1 MEPPAKRPRLNS
13 ALPVPGVQQR
23 TTHLETISG
32 GFGTAFMVGDD
43 EQPTQLMSSP
53 FRLNRVHGLPADD
66 NKDTITL
73 HDILGD
79 PLIKECWQFN
89 FIHDIGFLMAHFD
102 HDVRHLVDVHIVHG
116 FWKKGD
122 LNRKL
127 LETEAAAYKNVNIHT
142 APMPRSPGS
151 FGVHHA
157 KLMILLRHDNTAQI
171 VIHTANIT
179 SLDWYGTRN
188 AIWCSPLLPRL
199 GQCPQHS
206 QASTDPAAAIGH
218 TFKKDLIE
226 YLRAYN
232 ARSRAIGTLPGR
244 LGGYDFSAVRA
255 ALVASVPGRY
265 PAGGAQ
271 SDRWGWPGLRR
282 LLSTVPA
289 APGASDVVAQVS
301 AVATLGSTDEWL
313 SRCLRPAL
321 ATTAPDQEDVPGA
334 SEPNLKILFPTAE
347 DVRRSAGGY
356 SAGAGVLTSIS
367 TPQQIKQ
374 LAYLRPFLC
383 RQGRGVPRSACGTQ
397 ASAHSRIAGQPT
409 APARHPVCHAK
420 TYIRHAQGG
429 IDWALLTSANISKQA
444 WGSGP
449 SKTRGEM
456 TIASWEL
463 GVLIWP
469 SMFGQDVQM
478 VATTVGD
485 LPTQSTIRNPAVLV
499 GVRTPYTTP
508 LRSYQADEIPWVVSM
523 QHNEPDCL
531 GQTWAGLGRG

>member
-1 MEPPAKRPRLNS
+1 
-13 ALPVPGVQQR
+13 
-23 TTHLETISG
+23 
-32 GFGTAFMVGDD
+32 
-43 EQPTQLMSSP
+43 
-53 FRLNRVHGLPADD
+53 
-66 NKDTITL
+66 
-73 HDILGD
+73 
-79 PLIKECWQFN
+79 
-89 FIHDIGFLMAHFD
+89 
-102 HDVRHLVDVHIVHG
+102 
-116 FWKKGD
+116 
-122 LNRKL
+122 
-127 LETEAAAYKNVNIHT
+127 
-142 APMPRSPGS
+142 MPRSPGS

-171 VIHTANIT
+171 VIHTAIT

-199 GQCPQHS
+199 GQRPQHS

-321 ATTAPDQEDVPGA
+321 ATTAPEQEDVPGA

-347 DVRRSAGGY
+347 DVRRSAGGH

-383 RQGRGVPRSACGTQ
+383 RQGRGVPRSACGKRAPDGYQTCMVTNLVTYVPDKFT
-397 ASAHSRIAGQPT
+397 SAQRLPSPAGLLPLYTGSRPT
-409 APARHPVCHAK
+409 L
-420 TYIRHAQGG
+420 TNFFILTRHASLCTQPHRGTTNSTG
-429 IDWALLTSANISKQA
+429 TSS
-444 WGSGP
+444 
-449 SKTRGEM
+449 
-456 TIASWEL
+456 
-463 GVLIWP
+463 
-469 SMFGQDVQM
+469 SMPRKD
-478 VATTVGD
+478 
-485 LPTQSTIRNPAVLV
+485 I
-499 GVRTPYTTP
+499 
-508 LRSYQADEIPWVVSM
+508 YQARTRW
-523 QHNEPDCL
+523 HRL
-531 GQTWAGLGRG
+531 GSPNIGQYLKAGMGFGA